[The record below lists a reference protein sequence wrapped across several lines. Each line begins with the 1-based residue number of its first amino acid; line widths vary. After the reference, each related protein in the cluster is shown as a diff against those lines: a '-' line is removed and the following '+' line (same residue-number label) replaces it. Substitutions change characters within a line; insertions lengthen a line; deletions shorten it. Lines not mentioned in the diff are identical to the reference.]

1 MLRIFVELLLRP
13 TVNTKDVVRIIQLK
27 AGFTSPVLLYN
38 GEQAI
43 LVDTGPEGTMREL
56 MRQFYLCGIDPSQ
69 IKLIILTHTHYDHT
83 GNLQELKRLTGAQ
96 VVVNKRE
103 AEWLKTGLMPIPR
116 GTNIWT
122 RIVVGLGDLL
132 MPGYASPKP
141 FDADI
146 FVDQRLELKTWGFD
160 AEVILTPGHTE
171 GSQSV
176 ITGKNLICG
185 DTFFNFRWLSVY
197 PPFANDER
205 QLIQTW
211 GTIMGMGIETIYP
224 GHGPRFSIDKA
235 RDFFNRKLKN
245 RISGTS
251 S

>member
-1 MLRIFVELLLRP
+1 M
-13 TVNTKDVVRIIQLK
+13 NKVRIIQLK
-27 AGFTSPVLLYN
+27 AGFTNPVLLFN

-43 LVDTGPEGTMREL
+43 LVDTGPEGKMNVL
-56 MRQFYLCGIDPSQ
+56 LRQFFKYGIDPSQ

-83 GNLQELKRLTGAQ
+83 GNLPELKKLTGAS
-96 VVVNKRE
+96 VIVNERE

-116 GTNIWT
+116 GTNFCT
-122 RIVVGLGDLL
+122 RILVGLGDLL

-146 FVDQRLELKTWGFD
+146 FVDQRLELHPWGFD
-160 AEVILTPGHTE
+160 AEIILTPGHTE

-185 DTFFNFRWLSVY
+185 DTFFNFRWFSPY

-211 GTIMGMGIETIYP
+211 DNLFGMGIEHIYP

-235 RDFFNRKLKN
+235 RNLFNRKLKK
-245 RISGTS
+245 RFA
-251 S
+251 